1 VYRLLQASSQSA
13 PLEFYRWMC
22 FTTLAERVCLSV
34 CVCEWEGVWLS
45 VCVCVSVCLCAC
57 GLCVLCLSHM
67 IITGRR
73 SRGGSCNAGGQG

>member
-1 VYRLLQASSQSA
+1 V
-13 PLEFYRWMC
+13 F
-22 FTTLAERVCLSV
+22 
-34 CVCEWEGVWLS
+34 EWEGVWLS